1 MASCV
6 FAFHSL
12 RYNLQVVGHIF
23 KTVVIGE
30 AGRELRAGAFPSETG
45 GGSRARKFFR
55 ALMRFLHL
63 AGPVLNLTHPARSN
77 PQESLFLALRHML
90 EKRGKMTYR

>member
-1 MASCV
+1 MASWV

-23 KTVVIGE
+23 KTAVSGD
-30 AGRELRAGAFPSETG
+30 AGRGLWTGAFQSETG

-55 ALMRFLHL
+55 TVMRFLHL
-63 AGPVLNLTHPARSN
+63 ADPLLNLTHPARSN
-77 PQESLFLALRHML
+77 PQGSLFGATPHA
-90 EKRGKMTYR
+90 